1 MLVNTL
7 LVKSIKKMSVKEQ
20 KQMLVFAASASSACK
35 PEVLALLHF
44 IVERL
49 HSTHPLT
56 ETDAWEHIHASGK
69 RPAFDGKQFRYL
81 LTYALALV
89 RDYLTHSQLNTDAHT
104 RQRLLLYALR
114 DHQIDDLLA
123 KEHAESTTLTLKHTI
138 HDSDWHLHQYHLH
151 KIALDLPASVSHANV
166 PDYRPAQEQLT
177 AYFCAEYL
185 RTTAMVLAQEA
196 FAKAEHKLPFL
207 HTVLQMSAMLQ
218 TPHEVVQMY
227 AHLVQVFMHPEQAE
241 HFARWKETFNAIG
254 KSLTRKEQ
262 REVFLIGLNYCIK
275 QMNSGQRTYIREAFD
290 LYKQALTAEILQ
302 ENGWLTAA
310 TYKNIIRIGTALEE
324 HTWVAEFYE
333 QQKKA
338 LHLREREDAYAY
350 NGAFLYFHRKE
361 YSRAMPLLQRT
372 NLTDRLN
379 NLDARRM
386 LLRTYFELNEIQAL
400 DSLLASFGAYLR
412 RQKDLGYHRE
422 MYLHL
427 IHYTRQ
433 LIDADRL
440 TQGQRLKLVA
450 EIKAQEYVAEREWLL
465 SKFG

>member
-7 LVKSIKKMSVKEQ
+7 LVKGIKKMSVKEQ
-20 KQMLVFAASASSACK
+20 KQMLVFAASATAACK

-44 IVERL
+44 VVERL
-49 HSTHPLT
+49 HSTLPLT
-56 ETDAWEHIHASGK
+56 ETAAWEHIHASGK

-81 LTYALALV
+81 LTYALAQV
-89 RDYLTHSQLNTDAHT
+89 REYLTYNQLAADAHT
-104 RQRLLLYALR
+104 RQRLLLHALR
-114 DHQIDDLLA
+114 DRQIDDLLA
-123 KEHAESTTLTLKHTI
+123 KEHAESTSLTLKHTT

-151 KIALDLPASVSHANV
+151 KIALDLPASVSRANV
-166 PDYRPAQEQLT
+166 PDFRPAQEQLT

-185 RTTAMVLAQEA
+185 RTTAMALAQEA
-196 FAKAEHKLPFL
+196 FANAERKLPFL

-227 AHLVQVFMHPEQAE
+227 AHLVQIFMHPEQAE
-241 HFARWKETFNAIG
+241 HFTHWKETFYAHG
-254 KSLTRKEQ
+254 SHLTRKEQ

-275 QMNSGQRTYIREAFD
+275 QMNSGQRTYIREAFE

-302 ENGWLTAA
+302 ENGWITAA

-324 HTWVAEFYE
+324 HGWVALFYE

-338 LHLREREDAYAY
+338 LHPRERDDAYAY
-350 NGAFLYFHRKE
+350 NGAFLHFQRKE
-361 YSRAMPLLQRT
+361 YSQAMPLLQRT
-372 NLTDRLN
+372 NLSDRLN

-386 LLRTYFELNEIQAL
+386 LLRTYYELNEIQAL

-422 MYLHL
+422 MYLNL
-427 IHYTRQ
+427 VHYTRY
-433 LIDADRL
+433 LMDAVRL
-440 TQGQRLKLVA
+440 TQKQRLKLA
-450 EIKAQEYVAEREWLL
+450 EQIKAQEYVADREWLI
-465 SKFG
+465 SKLG